1 MMHIEI
7 AARQL
12 AGCTD
17 FVPCPARLHLGSQ
30 NAEGVDV
37 LSFALPAAWAGKS
50 VALHIERADGTPQS
64 PLLLDGQGQVD
75 VDRRL
80 TAARAGRW
88 MLTAT
93 DGDGYTA
100 YTQPGCF
107 DTGET
112 LPTDSVGEPP
122 SPSLYEQFVAQVLGS
137 AGDAV
142 MQLQQ
147 LMKKLLE
154 PYVKTAPVDLA
165 PGGLNLFLV
174 LGVNGVGKTTS
185 IAKLGAWYRDRGKRV
200 LFAAA
205 DTFRAAAVDQLDIH
219 AERLGM
225 RIVKQSTGSDPG
237 AVVYDALS
245 SAIAHNDDLVLADTA
260 GRMHNKE
267 NLMKELQKID
277 KIIDKRGIPAERY
290 RKLLVIDAT
299 TGQNGLSQAMLFN
312 SAVRLDG
319 VILTKYDSAAKGGA
333 LVQIG
338 QQLGLPILFV
348 GTGEKYTDIH
358 PFDKDEFLDALVG
371 IGE

>member
-1 MMHIEI
+1 MFNKFREKLKSIFSSRKIDEAFFDELEDTLIEGD
-7 AARQL
+7 L
-12 AGCTD
+12 G
-17 FVPCPARLHLGSQ
+17 ARLTD
-30 NAEGVDV
+30 EV
-37 LSFALPAAWAGKS
+37 
-50 VALHIERADGTPQS
+50 IET
-64 PLLLDGQGQVD
+64 L
-75 VDRRL
+75 RRE
-80 TAARAGRW
+80 ARAERI
-88 MLTAT
+88 TT
-93 DGDGYTA
+93 I
-100 YTQPGCF
+100 
-107 DTGET
+107 E
-112 LPTDSVGEPP
+112 E
-122 SPSLYEQFVAQVLGS
+122 
-137 AGDAV
+137 
-142 MQLQQ
+142 LQQ

-165 PGGLNLFLV
+165 PGGLNVFLV

-358 PFDKDEFLDALVG
+358 PFNKDEFLDALVG